1 MKNILPL
8 IIILLCIGCTRVV
21 ESPQTKGFVYDSIT
35 KRPVNNVHINSN
47 RTESISTNAKG
58 MFTLQKRTT
67 YQMIAFDSS
76 RDPKYF
82 WFTVSHPDYK
92 SKEIEDFARGS
103 FSDNVK
109 IYDSIFLQ
117 RK

>member
-8 IIILLCIGCTRVV
+8 IIILLCIGCTQVV

-35 KRPVNNVHINSN
+35 KQPVNNAKIEINPS
-47 RTESISTNAKG
+47 RTTSTDASG
-58 MFTLQKRTT
+58 MFVLPKKTA

-82 WFTVSHPDYK
+82 WFSIEHPAYK
-92 SKEIEDFARGS
+92 TKEIEDFARGS

-109 IYDSIFLQ
+109 VYDSIFLQ

>member
-35 KRPVNNVHINSN
+35 KLPIFNAHISSN
-47 RTESISTNAKG
+47 RIERNSTNAKG

-82 WFTVSHPDYK
+82 WFSVSHPVYK
-92 SKEIEDFARGS
+92 TKEIEDFARGS

-109 IYDSIFLQ
+109 VYDSIFLQ

>member
-8 IIILLCIGCTRVV
+8 LGLLLCIGCTEVV
-21 ESPQTKGFVYDSIT
+21 ESPQAKGFVYDSIT
-35 KRPVNNVHINSN
+35 KLPIGNAQISSN
-47 RTESISTNAKG
+47 RTELTSTNTHG
-58 MFTLQKRTT
+58 MFILQKRTA

-82 WFTVSHPDYK
+82 WFTINHPDYK
-92 SKEIEDFARGS
+92 TKEIEDFARGS

-109 IYDSIFLQ
+109 VYDSIFLQ

>member
-1 MKNILPL
+1 MKNILLL
-8 IIILLCIGCTRVV
+8 IGILLCTGCTEVV

-35 KRPVNNVHINSN
+35 KQPVNNAKIDVNQSKG
-47 RTESISTNAKG
+47 TATNAKG
-58 MFTLQKRTT
+58 MFLLPKRTT

-103 FSDNVK
+103 FSDNVRV
-109 IYDSIFLQ
+109 YDSIFLE

>member
-35 KRPVNNVHINSN
+35 KQPVNNAKIEINPR
-47 RTESISTNAKG
+47 RTTTDANG
-58 MFTLQKRTT
+58 MFVLAKRTA

-76 RDPKYF
+76 SDPKYF
-82 WFTVSHPDYK
+82 WFTVSHPNYK
-92 SKEIEDFARGS
+92 TKEIEDFARGS
-103 FSDNVK
+103 FGDDVK
-109 IYDSIFLQ
+109 VHDSIFLQ